1 MRKGMKKGMKEG
13 MEKGLQEGRDAEKR
27 EIARNMKA
35 NGMDTSLIVQLTGL
49 SETDVDGL

>member
-1 MRKGMKKGMKEG
+1 MEKVMEKG